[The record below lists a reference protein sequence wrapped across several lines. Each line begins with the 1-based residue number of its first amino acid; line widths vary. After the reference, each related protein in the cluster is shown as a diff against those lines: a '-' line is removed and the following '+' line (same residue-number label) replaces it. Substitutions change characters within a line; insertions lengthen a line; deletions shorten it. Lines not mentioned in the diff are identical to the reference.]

1 MRSVVVSDRPWRK
14 ISTLISSL
22 CNAHFPLGGK
32 MLFLPWLSLRRRRH
46 DHHVD
51 IEFQDILLLG
61 LAEGDTA
68 LYILHLYA
76 SKHLDGLMYLE
87 GEKILYL
94 PSLYSLYLGG
104 VWMRTTLGG

>member
-14 ISTLISSL
+14 ISTVIPSL
-22 CNAHFPLGGK
+22 CTAHFPLVDK

-46 DHHVD
+46 DHHID
-51 IEFQDILLLG
+51 IDVQDILLLG
-61 LAEGDTA
+61 AEGDPA

-104 VWMRTTLGG
+104 IWIRTTLGG